1 MHDKPCTRMSA
12 LEATLCIRIMRH
24 SIFSVKLFT
33 LKLMKPEEANFFPQ
47 GIRYGIRVTLH
58 DLPDLT

>member
-1 MHDKPCTRMSA
+1 MSA

-58 DLPDLT
+58 DLPDLTW